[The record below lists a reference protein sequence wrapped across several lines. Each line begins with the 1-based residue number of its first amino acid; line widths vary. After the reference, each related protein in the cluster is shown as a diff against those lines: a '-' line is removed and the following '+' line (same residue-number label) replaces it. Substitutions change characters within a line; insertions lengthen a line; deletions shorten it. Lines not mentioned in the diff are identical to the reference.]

1 MPDHTAPAEQARAL
15 TEAALRRMP
24 KRDYMNRRQ
33 QMFFRQRLLAM
44 REKIEVDLATYRLAL
59 QSDERQ
65 PDDFDLASAEEDRRY
80 LLRTIERNIGLLK
93 KVDGAL
99 RRLATGDYGYCLES
113 GEPIGIERLLARPTA
128 EYSIDVKARQ
138 ESRER
143 HYVHHRS

>member
-1 MPDHTAPAEQARAL
+1 
-15 TEAALRRMP
+15 MP

-33 QMFFRQRLLAM
+33 QMFFQQRLLAM

-113 GEPIGIERLLARPTA
+113 GEPIGIERLLARPT
-128 EYSIDVKARQ
+128 
-138 ESRER
+138 
-143 HYVHHRS
+143 